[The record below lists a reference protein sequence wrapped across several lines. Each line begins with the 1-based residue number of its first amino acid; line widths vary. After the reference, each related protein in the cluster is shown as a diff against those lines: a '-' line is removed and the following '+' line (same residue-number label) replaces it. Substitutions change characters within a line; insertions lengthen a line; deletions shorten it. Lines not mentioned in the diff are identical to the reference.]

1 MNTETSTEFSS
12 DALTPAEM
20 EYFSSKG
27 EKTEGLAPAESTP
40 APTPTEAPTAD
51 AAPVDG
57 EAPAEDDDGAFYIDE
72 NGKAR
77 SVITGKFV
85 PHQALHK
92 ERERR
97 KGVETELNTY
107 RERMARAEERLAV
120 LNEVLTQPAQ
130 PQAPTGP
137 QTEEVPDPEKDIF
150 AYVKYL
156 EKKLSGIEQTTQKT
170 VEERQREQGL
180 QQLQS
185 AYAQD
190 AQKFMTEKPDFK
202 DAYGYIANSRAK
214 ELAALGYSQDQ
225 IRQQLTYEETN
236 IVAQAF
242 QQRRSPSAV
251 LYEQAIAR
259 GYTPKQAAA
268 AAQAVNPAQKL
279 DTVAKGQATQRSLS
293 AAGGTAGEGLTL
305 EALANMSE
313 EEFAA
318 TAAKIGK
325 SKLKALMGG

>member
-1 MNTETSTEFSS
+1 MSTETSTEFSS
-12 DALTPAEM
+12 DSLSPAEM

-27 EKTEGLAPAESTP
+27 EKTEGLIPSETP
-40 APTPTEAPTAD
+40 APTQAETPITD
-51 AAPVDG
+51 AAPQEG
-57 EAPAEDDDGAFYIDE
+57 EQPTEDDDGAFYIDE

-85 PHQALHK
+85 PHAALHK

-97 KGVETELNTY
+97 KSTEQELNTY

-120 LNEVLTQPAQ
+120 LNEVLTQPTA
-130 PQAPTGP
+130 PQTQTGP
-137 QTEEVPDPEKDIF
+137 AQEEVPDPEKDIF
-150 AYVKYL
+150 AYVKHL
-156 EKKLSGIEQTTQKT
+156 EKKLSGLEQTTQKT
-170 VEERQREQGL
+170 VEERQREQSL
-180 QQLQS
+180 NQLQS
-185 AYAQD
+185 AYAAD
-190 AQKFMTEKPDFK
+190 AQRFMTEKPDFK
-202 DAYGYIANSRAK
+202 DAYGYIANSRAR

-242 QQRRSPSAV
+242 QQKRSPSAV

-268 AAQAVNPAQKL
+268 AAQSINPAQRL
-279 DTVAKGQATQRSLS
+279 DNVARGQATQKSLS
-293 AAGGTAGEGLTL
+293 GTGGSAGEGLTI
-305 EALANMSE
+305 EALASMSD

-325 SKLKALMGG
+325 SKLKAIMGG

>member
-27 EKTEGLAPAESTP
+27 EKTEGLVPAESTP
-40 APTPTEAPTAD
+40 APTPTEAPNAD
-51 AAPVDG
+51 PAPVDG
-57 EAPAEDDDGAFYIDE
+57 EVPAEDDDGAFYIDE

-97 KGVETELNTY
+97 KSTEAELNTY

-130 PQAPTGP
+130 ANAAQASQP
-137 QTEEVPDPEKDIF
+137 EEEPDPSKDIF
-150 AYVKYL
+150 AAFEY
-156 EKKLSGIEQTTQKT
+156 
-170 VEERQREQGL
+170 ERQKRRELEARIAERDQQSQSERQL
-180 QQLQS
+180 SQLQN

-190 AQKFMTEKPDFK
+190 AQRFMAEKPDFK
-202 DAYGYIANSRAK
+202 EAYSYIANSRAR
-214 ELAALGYSQDQ
+214 ELSALGYSQDQ
-225 IRQQLTYEETN
+225 IRQQLTHEETN

-259 GYTPKQAAA
+259 GYTPKQA
-268 AAQAVNPAQKL
+268 QAIAVQSNAAQKL
-279 DTVAKGQATQRSLS
+279 ETIAKAQTTQKSLS
-293 AAGGTAGEGLTL
+293 GAGGTAGEGLTL

>member
-1 MNTETSTEFSS
+1 MSTETSTEFSS
-12 DALTPAEM
+12 DSLSPAEM

-27 EKTEGLAPAESTP
+27 EKTEGLIQAETP
-40 APTPTEAPTAD
+40 APAQAEAPIAD
-51 AAPVDG
+51 AAPQEG

-85 PHQALHK
+85 PHAALHK

-97 KGVETELNTY
+97 KGAETELNTY

-120 LNEVLTQPAQ
+120 LNEVLTQPAA
-130 PQAPTGP
+130 PQATQQQTGP
-137 QTEEVPDPEKDIF
+137 EEVPNPETDIF

-156 EKKLSGIEQTTQKT
+156 EKKLTGIEQTTQKT
-170 VEERQREQGL
+170 VEERQREQSL
-180 QQLQS
+180 NQLQS
-185 AYAQD
+185 AYAAD
-190 AQKFMTEKPDFK
+190 AQKFMAEKPDFK
-202 DAYGYIANSRAK
+202 DAYGYIANSRAR

-259 GYTPKQAAA
+259 GYTPRQAAA
-268 AAQAVNPAQKL
+268 AAQAVNPGQRL
-279 DTVAKGQATQRSLS
+279 DNVARGQATQKSLS
-293 AAGGTAGEGLTL
+293 GTGGSAGEGLTI
-305 EALANMSE
+305 EALASMSDD
-313 EEFAA
+313 EFAA

-325 SKLKALMGG
+325 SKLKAIMGG

>member
-1 MNTETSTEFSS
+1 MSTETNSVFESE
-12 DALTPAEM
+12 ALSPAEM

-27 EKTEGLAPAESTP
+27 EKAEGLIPAESTP
-40 APTPTEAPTAD
+40 APAPTEAPTAD
-51 AAPVDG
+51 AAPQEG

-85 PHQALHK
+85 PHAALHK

-97 KGVETELNTY
+97 KGAETELNTY

-120 LNEVLTQPAQ
+120 LNEVLTQPTA
-130 PQAPTGP
+130 P
-137 QTEEVPDPEKDIF
+137 QTQQATASEEVPDPEKDIF
-150 AYVKYL
+150 AYVKHL
-156 EKKLSGIEQTTQKT
+156 ERKLSGLEQTTQKT
-170 VEERQREQGL
+170 VEERQREQSL
-180 QQLQS
+180 NQLQS

-190 AQKFMTEKPDFK
+190 AQRFMAEKPDFK
-202 DAYGYIANSRAK
+202 DAYGYIANSRAR

-259 GYTPKQAAA
+259 GYSPKQAAA
-268 AAQAVNPAQKL
+268 AAQAVSPAQKL
-279 DTVAKGQATQRSLS
+279 DTVAKGQQTQRSLS
-293 AAGGTAGEGLTL
+293 GAGGSAGEGLTL
-305 EALANMSE
+305 EALANMSD
-313 EEFAA
+313 EEFQA

-325 SKLKALMGG
+325 SKLKQIMGG

>member
-1 MNTETSTEFSS
+1 
-12 DALTPAEM
+12 M

-27 EKTEGLAPAESTP
+27 EKTEGLIQAETP
-40 APTPTEAPTAD
+40 APTQAETPITD
-51 AAPVDG
+51 AAPQEG
-57 EAPAEDDDGAFYIDE
+57 EQSTEDDDGAFYIDE

-85 PHQALHK
+85 PHAALHK

-97 KGVETELNTY
+97 KSTEQELNTY

-120 LNEVLTQPAQ
+120 LNEVLTQPTA
-130 PQAPTGP
+130 PQVP
-137 QTEEVPDPEKDIF
+137 QGQQAAEQLDEMPDPEKDVF
-150 AYVKYL
+150 AAVKWL
-156 EKKLSGIEQTTQKT
+156 MKENAALKQEQNRTAAFSQ
-170 VEERQREQGL
+170 QREQL
-180 QQLQS
+180 NQLQS
-185 AYAQD
+185 AYISD
-190 AQKFMTEKPDFK
+190 AKRFAAEKPDFQE
-202 DAYGYIANSRAK
+202 AYGYIANSRAR

-225 IRQQLTYEETN
+225 IRQQLTHEETN

-242 QQRRSPSAV
+242 QQRRSPAAV

-268 AAQAVNPAQKL
+268 AAQAANPAQKL
-279 DTVAKGQATQRSLS
+279 DNVARGQATQKSLS
-293 AAGGTAGEGLTL
+293 GTGGSAGEGLTI
-305 EALANMSE
+305 EALASMSD

-325 SKLKALMGG
+325 SKLKAIMGG

>member
-1 MNTETSTEFSS
+1 MSTETSTEFSS
-12 DALTPAEM
+12 DSLSPAEM

-27 EKTEGLAPAESTP
+27 EKTEGLIQSEAP
-40 APTPTEAPTAD
+40 APTQAEAPITD
-51 AAPVDG
+51 AAPQEG
-57 EAPAEDDDGAFYIDE
+57 EQTAEDDDGAFYIDE

-85 PHQALHK
+85 PHAALHK

-97 KGVETELNTY
+97 KGAETELNTY

-120 LNEVLTQPAQ
+120 LNEVLTQPTA
-130 PQAPTGP
+130 P
-137 QTEEVPDPEKDIF
+137 QTQQVPATEEAPDPEKDIF
-150 AYVKYL
+150 AYVKFL

-170 VEERQREQGL
+170 VEERQREQSL
-180 QQLQS
+180 NQLQS
-185 AYAQD
+185 AYAAD
-190 AQKFMTEKPDFK
+190 AQKFMAEKPDFK
-202 DAYGYIANSRAK
+202 DAYGYIANSRAR

-268 AAQAVNPAQKL
+268 AAQSVNPAQRL
-279 DTVAKGQATQRSLS
+279 DNVARGQATQKSLS
-293 AAGGTAGEGLTL
+293 GTGGSAGEGLTI
-305 EALANMSE
+305 EALASMSDD
-313 EEFAA
+313 EFAA

-325 SKLKALMGG
+325 SKLKAIMGG

>member
-12 DALTPAEM
+12 DALSPAEM

-27 EKTEGLAPAESTP
+27 EKTEGLIPAETP
-40 APTPTEAPTAD
+40 APTQAEAPISD
-51 AAPVDG
+51 AAPQEG
-57 EAPAEDDDGAFYIDE
+57 EQPAEDDDGAFYIDE

-85 PHQALHK
+85 PHAALHK

-97 KGVETELNTY
+97 KSTEQELNTY

-120 LNEVLTQPAQ
+120 LNEVLTQPTA
-130 PQAPTGP
+130 PQTQTGP
-137 QTEEVPDPEKDIF
+137 AQEEVPDPEKDIF
-150 AYVKYL
+150 AYVKHL
-156 EKKLSGIEQTTQKT
+156 EKKLSGLEQTTQKT
-170 VEERQREQGL
+170 AEERQREQSL
-180 QQLQS
+180 NQLQS
-185 AYAQD
+185 AYAAD
-190 AQKFMTEKPDFK
+190 AQKFMAEKPDFR
-202 DAYGYIANSRAK
+202 DAYGYIANSRAR

-268 AAQAVNPAQKL
+268 AAQSVNPGQRL
-279 DTVAKGQATQRSLS
+279 DNVARGQATQKSLS
-293 AAGGTAGEGLTL
+293 GAGGSAGEGLTI
-305 EALANMSE
+305 EALASMSDD
-313 EEFAA
+313 EFAA

-325 SKLKALMGG
+325 SKLKAIMGG